1 MSPLWMV
8 VMVLL
13 VASSLGLDRW
23 LTSYEQ
29 KSGDP
34 V

>member
-1 MSPLWMV
+1 MSSLWIV
-8 VMVLL
+8 IMVLL

-23 LTSYEQ
+23 LTTYEQ
-29 KSGDP
+29 KSGDA